1 MEGLGPDV
9 VRIAHERTRFTAQAL
24 RSGTLDCVIAQDPG
38 HLVCSAIRRLKAIV
52 NRRETLPLEK
62 RIRVEILLETN
73 PT

>member
-1 MEGLGPDV
+1 MGGLRPDV
-9 VRIAHERTRFTAQAL
+9 FRIAHERTRFTAQAL

-38 HLVCSAIRRLKAIV
+38 HLVRSAIRRLKAIV
-52 NRRETLPLEK
+52 DRRETLPLQE